1 MDVSKKAEFFSP
13 LKDYGFSDEG
23 QGFWWTRVNAAT
35 EESQP
40 AIIALLTTFSH
51 EAAWLRSIQEQK
63 EQALTTGDRGAW
75 NRIISEEADHIASW
89 VSLSQESLAS

>member
-1 MDVSKKAEFFSP
+1 MDIVKKAEFLSL
-13 LKDYGFSDEG
+13 LKDYGFSDKDQE
-23 QGFWWTRVNAAT
+23 FWWTRVNAAT

-51 EAAWLRSIQEQK
+51 EAAWLRNIQEQK
-63 EQALTTGDRGAW
+63 EQALVTGDRGAW
-75 NRIISEEADHIASW
+75 DRITSEEADHIASW